1 MIAQNICH
9 AAMLAGSSVLFRSA
23 PALLEE
29 LQLDTIR
36 LGYSF
41 GSCH

>member
-9 AAMLAGSSVLFRSA
+9 AAMLAGSSVLFRLA

-29 LQLDTIR
+29 LQR
-36 LGYSF
+36 LEEEDRLA
-41 GSCH
+41 